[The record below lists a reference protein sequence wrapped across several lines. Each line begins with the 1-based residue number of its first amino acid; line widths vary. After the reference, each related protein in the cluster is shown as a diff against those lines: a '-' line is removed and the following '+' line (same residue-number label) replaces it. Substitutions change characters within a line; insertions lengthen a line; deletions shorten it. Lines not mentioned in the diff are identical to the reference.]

1 MAWMVERRGGFLV
14 RWRDAE
20 RKTRSK
26 FVHTPDEAEQLRAKV
41 EAQAAS

>member
-1 MAWMVERRGGFLV
+1 MAWIVERGGFLV

-26 FVHTPDEAEQLRAKV
+26 FVHALEEAEELRAKV